1 MTREDSFGLNARQER
16 DGKSLNNLA
25 GIKKNGVVWLLV
37 VACALPL
44 LAGCTTATGSEAQV
58 ILEIT
63 PVATPTNTPLAAPTS
78 APTTYSVKSGD
89 TLSGIAAMF
98 GVSVDDIVRVNNIT
112 DPNVL
117 SDGQVLKI
125 PMRAPEGTPTEQAAG
140 SPSPQGSPV
149 PLGSP
154 TLPPPDVTPPL
165 GPTTGVSAPGGSSTP
180 GTTISPT
187 AEP

>member
-1 MTREDSFGLNARQER
+1 M
-16 DGKSLNNLA
+16 
-25 GIKKNGVVWLLV
+25 

-58 ILEIT
+58 QLEIT
-63 PVATPTNTPLAAPTS
+63 PVPTPTNTPLAAPTS
-78 APTTYSVKSGD
+78 APTTYTVKPGD

-98 GVSVDDIVRVNNIT
+98 GVSVDDIVRVNSIT

-117 SDGQVLKI
+117 SEGQTLKI
-125 PMRAPEGTPTEQAAG
+125 PMRSPEGTPTEQAQG
-140 SPSPQGSPV
+140 TPSPQGSPV
-149 PLGSP
+149 PPGSP

-165 GPTTGVSAPGGSSTP
+165 GPTTGVPTPGGPSAP